1 MITGR
6 PDPRAGT
13 RENTR
18 GSPPAPRVGARPPPC
33 CSEPNRAAIHR
44 EPGGLCRRRC
54 SAAWSANGRPTVH
67 DGDTRSMT
75 EPEQLQPPQ
84 DEAPREPKI
93 IKRYTNRKLYDTVES
108 RYVTLDEIAEMIKQG
123 AEVKIVDNRT
133 KDDLTS
139 VTLAQIIFE
148 EEKKKNQMPL
158 SVLREIIR
166 RPGDALSGFI
176 QKEVSPRVASI
187 REEAETRLDRL
198 LRREEGGSGELK
210 DDLLRAGQR
219 TIEDWQRR
227 ADERVKS
234 LVESVSGNLPAL
246 GSDLGQLSRRL
257 EELERRLDALE
268 KKPAAPKEGA

>member
-1 MITGR
+1 
-6 PDPRAGT
+6 
-13 RENTR
+13 
-18 GSPPAPRVGARPPPC
+18 
-33 CSEPNRAAIHR
+33 
-44 EPGGLCRRRC
+44 
-54 SAAWSANGRPTVH
+54 
-67 DGDTRSMT
+67 MT
-75 EPEQLQPPQ
+75 EPDQLHPPQQ

-176 QKEVSPRVASI
+176 QKEVTPRVASI
-187 REEAETRLDRL
+187 REEAENRLDKL
-198 LRREEGGSGELK
+198 LRREEGGSGDLK

-219 TIEDWQRR
+219 TIEDLQRR

-234 LVESVSGNLPAL
+234 MVESVLGNLPAL
-246 GSDLGQLSRRL
+246 GTDLAELTRRL
-257 EELERRLDALE
+257 EQLERRLDELE
-268 KKPAAPKEGA
+268 RKKSGGTAG

>member
-1 MITGR
+1 
-6 PDPRAGT
+6 
-13 RENTR
+13 
-18 GSPPAPRVGARPPPC
+18 
-33 CSEPNRAAIHR
+33 
-44 EPGGLCRRRC
+44 
-54 SAAWSANGRPTVH
+54 
-67 DGDTRSMT
+67 MT

-198 LRREEGGSGELK
+198 LRREEGGTGELK
-210 DDLLRAGQR
+210 EDLLRAGQR

-227 ADERVKS
+227 ADDRVKA
-234 LVESVSGNLPAL
+234 LVESVTGNLPAL
-246 GSDLGQLSRRL
+246 GSDLAQLSRRI
-257 EELERRLDALE
+257 EELETRLASLEAKKKDA
-268 KKPAAPKEGA
+268 PPPQG